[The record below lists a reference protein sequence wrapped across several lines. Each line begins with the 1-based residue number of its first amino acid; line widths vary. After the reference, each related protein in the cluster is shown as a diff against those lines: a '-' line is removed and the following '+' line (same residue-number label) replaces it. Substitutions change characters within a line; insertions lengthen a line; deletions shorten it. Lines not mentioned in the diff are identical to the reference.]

1 MKLDR
6 ALMHL
11 NNIQHLNREF
21 NLAINLAVKDGILVN
36 VDTETLEKIGENPT
50 PFITVSI
57 FVEPDKLEP

>member
-11 NNIQHLNREF
+11 NNIQHLNREL

>member
-1 MKLDR
+1 MKLDK

-11 NNIQHLNREF
+11 NNIQHLNKEL
-21 NLAINLAVKDGILVN
+21 NLAIKLAVKDGIIVH
-36 VDTETLEKIGENPT
+36 VDGDTLQQLGENPT

>member
-1 MKLDR
+1 MKLDI

-11 NNIQHLNREF
+11 NNIQHLNREL

-36 VDTETLEKIGENPT
+36 VDIETLEKLGENLT

-57 FVEPDKLEP
+57 FVEPGKLEP